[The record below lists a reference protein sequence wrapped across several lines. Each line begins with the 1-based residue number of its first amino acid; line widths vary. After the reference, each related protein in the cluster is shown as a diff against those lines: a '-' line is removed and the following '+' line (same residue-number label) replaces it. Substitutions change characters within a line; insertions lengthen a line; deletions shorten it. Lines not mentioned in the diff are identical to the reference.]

1 MVLLMCAKVRQP
13 NFLFWQRF
21 DATDFFYFSPLED
34 PDWNKVTVFKEKQ
47 ITGFIH
53 KSRILEFEKLDNI
66 KQGQIILKTL
76 KRQRELAEDFSK
88 ALDSNDE
95 QRYSVARTAL
105 ETYSE
110 KKYNAI
116 LNVLPTYF
124 CRTNDVEVLKEFFLT
139 MWADNGSANEMV
151 SFAIGDCFIC
161 NFELVGKEISK
172 LNNLEHQT
180 LLYEKIE
187 WGLINQFEAD
197 NKKFME
203 LKLLIE
209 KARKKAK

>member
-1 MVLLMCAKVRQP
+1 M
-13 NFLFWQRF
+13 
-21 DATDFFYFSPLED
+21 
-34 PDWNKVTVFKEKQ
+34 
-47 ITGFIH
+47 
-53 KSRILEFEKLDNI
+53 
-66 KQGQIILKTL
+66 
-76 KRQRELAEDFSK
+76 
-88 ALDSNDE
+88 
-95 QRYSVARTAL
+95 
-105 ETYSE
+105 
-110 KKYNAI
+110 
-116 LNVLPTYF
+116 PTYF
-124 CRTNDVEVLKEFFLT
+124 CRTSDVEVLKEFFLT
-139 MWADNGSANEMV
+139 MWADKGSADEMV

-187 WGLINQFEAD
+187 WVLINLFEAD